1 MRQGRQEIREHVKYL
16 APREAEILTMR
27 FGLDGQLPRTLE
39 QVGKRFKVTR
49 ERVRQ
54 IQEIALRKLRRRVEA
69 SESTSTVGKS

>member
-1 MRQGRQEIREHVKYL
+1 MRQEIREHVKYL

-27 FGLDGQLPRTLE
+27 FGLDGLQPRTLE

-54 IQEIALRKLRRRVEA
+54 IQEIALRKLRRRVEV
-69 SESTSTVGKS
+69 SESANTVGKS